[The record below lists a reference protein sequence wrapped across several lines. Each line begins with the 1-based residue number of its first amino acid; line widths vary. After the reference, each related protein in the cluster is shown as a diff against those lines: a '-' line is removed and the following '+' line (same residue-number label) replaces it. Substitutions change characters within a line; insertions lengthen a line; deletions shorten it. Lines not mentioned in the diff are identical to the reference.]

1 MFVPALGVVGI
12 RPDLTGTLCFA
23 HRTASCKRVAGSGA
37 NAEKHGKA
45 AFFAFWPQLRRNQSM
60 NILTKLSG

>member
-1 MFVPALGVVGI
+1 MGCECYKWT
-12 RPDLTGTLCFA
+12 TG
-23 HRTASCKRVAGSGA
+23 GP

-45 AFFAFWPQLRRNQSM
+45 AFFAFWPQLRRNRTM